1 MIGTIVNSIAMII
14 GGLIGLLL
22 KKWIKEEYSNRV
34 LKVIGLTVFVVA
46 LIGIIKSMIS
56 VNVDGTFSSN
66 YELIIIIC
74 LSCGTLLGEIL
85 KIEDHLNDLSLKI
98 EKKFI
103 KEDSK
108 QGTFTKGFVT
118 ASLVACLGAMAI
130 VGSINDA
137 LGDPTT
143 LFIKSV
149 IDFVTMIL
157 LASTLG
163 YGVIF
168 ASISVFL
175 YQGTITVLGLLLNNF
190 MSQEFINAFSALGNT
205 MILAIA
211 FNFISET
218 KIKVA
223 NMLPSILILIIYF
236 LIKTYVF

>member
-1 MIGTIVNSIAMII
+1 MIGTIVNSIAMIV

-46 LIGIIKSMIS
+46 LIGIIKSMIN
-56 VNVDGTFSSN
+56 VNIDGTFSSN
-66 YELIIIIC
+66 YELVIIIC

-137 LGDPTT
+137 LGDPST

-168 ASISVFL
+168 ASISVFI

-190 MSQEFINAFSALGNT
+190 MSQDFIDVFSALGNT
-205 MILAIA
+205 MILALA
-211 FNFISET
+211 FNFICET

-223 NMLPSILILIIYF
+223 NMLPSILLLILYF
-236 LIKTYVF
+236 LAKTYIF

>member
-1 MIGTIVNSIAMII
+1 MIGTIVNSIAMIV
-14 GGLIGLLL
+14 GGLLGLLL

-46 LIGIIKSMIS
+46 LIGIIKSMIN
-56 VNVDGTFSSN
+56 VNMDGTFTSS
-66 YELIIIIC
+66 YELVIIIC

-108 QGTFTKGFVT
+108 QGTFTKGFIT

-137 LGDPTT
+137 LGDPST

-168 ASISVFL
+168 ASISVFV
-175 YQGTITVLGLLLNNF
+175 YQGIITVLGLLLNNF

-205 MILAIA
+205 MILALA
-211 FNFISET
+211 FNFICET

-223 NMLPSILILIIYF
+223 NMLPSILLLIIYF
-236 LIKTYVF
+236 LTKTYVF

>member
-1 MIGTIVNSIAMII
+1 MIGTIVNAIAIAA
-14 GGLIGLLL
+14 GGLIGIIF

-34 LKVIGLTVFVVA
+34 LKVIGLAVFVVA
-46 LIGIIKSMIS
+46 LMGIIKSMITI
-56 VNVDGTFSSN
+56 NVDGSFTSN
-66 YELIIIIC
+66 YELVIIIC
-74 LSCGTLLGEIL
+74 LSCGTLLGELL

-98 EKKFI
+98 EKKFV
-103 KEDSK
+103 KDDAK
-108 QGTFTKGFVT
+108 QGTFTKGFIT
-118 ASLVACLGAMAI
+118 ASLVACLGAMAL

-137 LGDPTT
+137 LGDPST

-157 LASTLG
+157 LGSTLG

-175 YQGTITVLGLLLNNF
+175 YQGFVTVLGLLLNNF

-223 NMLPSILILIIYF
+223 NTLPSILLLIVYF
-236 LIKTYVF
+236 IFKTYIF